1 MKYVVISLI
10 LFSVFVG
17 LIPYVD
23 ARGADEPCSYL
34 NPTKYVRD
42 SAGNCVIAP
51 PAPAGV
57 VQAEA
62 AQTSFSQARSTSEPC
77 SYLNPAKYVR
87 DSAGNCVI
95 AQYDPAGVA
104 PTQIGVSQ
112 VVPSTTTTR
121 TLDIPSV
128 NFSDLSAI
136 FLLAMSA
143 FMVYKIFGG
152 RFRQSRIKYR
162 PQQNLKL
169 TGFDKEKQ
177 Y

>member
-51 PAPAGV
+51 
-57 VQAEA
+57 
-62 AQTSFSQARSTSEPC
+62 
-77 SYLNPAKYVR
+77 
-87 DSAGNCVI
+87 
-95 AQYDPAGVA
+95 YDPTGIA
-104 PTQIGVSQ
+104 PTQTGVSQ

-128 NFSDLSAI
+128 SDLSAV

>member
-34 NPTKYVRD
+34 NPAKYIRDSAGNCVIAQYDPTGVAPTQTGVSQARSTSEPCSYLNPTKYVRD

-51 PAPAGV
+51 YAPAG
-57 VQAEA
+57 
-62 AQTSFSQARSTSEPC
+62 
-77 SYLNPAKYVR
+77 
-87 DSAGNCVI
+87 I
-95 AQYDPAGVA
+95 A
-104 PTQIGVSQ
+104 PTQTSVSQ

-121 TLDIPSV
+121 TLDIPSI
-128 NFSDLSAI
+128 SDLSAV

-152 RFRQSRIKYR
+152 RFRQPRIKYR
-162 PQQNLKL
+162 PRQSQKSIMN
-169 TGFDKEKQ
+169 FEP
-177 Y
+177 

>member
-1 MKYVVISLI
+1 MKCVVISLI

-34 NPTKYVRD
+34 NPT
-42 SAGNCVIAP
+42 
-51 PAPAGV
+51 
-57 VQAEA
+57 
-62 AQTSFSQARSTSEPC
+62 
-77 SYLNPAKYVR
+77 KYVR

>member
-10 LFSVFVG
+10 LFSMFVG

-42 SAGNCVIAP
+42 SEGKCVTAP
-51 PAPAGV
+51 PAPAGI

-62 AQTSFSQARSTSEPC
+62 AQTGVSQARSTSEPC
-77 SYLNPAKYVR
+77 SYLNPTKYVR

-95 AQYDPAGVA
+95 APYAPAGIA
-104 PTQIGVSQ
+104 PTQTSVSQ

-128 NFSDLSAI
+128 SDLSAV

-152 RFRQSRIKYR
+152 RFRQPRIKYR
-162 PQQNLKL
+162 PRQNQKSIMN
-169 TGFDKEKQ
+169 FEP
-177 Y
+177 